1 MSRRI
6 ALPFRQRHRVT
17 LVLASVLL
25 TLVACDSGGSPAS
38 NGASSTS
45 HSEMPDGK
53 TPGLGTGDI
62 PSRVDPYPGTPPAG
76 AAATAA
82 WQWSDKGIDRIWGL
96 DDAFAIDTPQSV
108 TFLDAA
114 TGRERRRIE
123 PGHEFALAVE
133 PVLWGT
139 TRAVMVQ
146 IPVGSGT
153 SYRVYDG
160 NGRVI
165 ATVSAASEGSSGW
178 AYRDGGYF
186 AYDSNALSPAHAV
199 WPDGSRFDD
208 PCGTRCTAKEPLV
221 AGDAVVFTEVP
232 TTAPMVAHVVAY
244 ARADGRR
251 LWDSS
256 SMARPEGVPAGTGRP
271 VPVGTIAGKLILAWP
286 APGKSSPL
294 AASFTMSLQDP
305 ITGTVTET
313 FAVPASATEVRA
325 SADGSLVVL
334 LDKDR
339 RPMAVLD
346 AKTGRRLWISP
357 DGSGQEINLVGTGFA
372 YWPSARLTVTG
383 ASGAFELRSGRFLT
397 TGDPARAV
405 TSNGWI
411 LATSGAGQGSSGS
424 GYGSGTPGNI
434 ALWAFPPA

>member
-1 MSRRI
+1 
-6 ALPFRQRHRVT
+6 
-17 LVLASVLL
+17 
-25 TLVACDSGGSPAS
+25 
-38 NGASSTS
+38 
-45 HSEMPDGK
+45 
-53 TPGLGTGDI
+53 
-62 PSRVDPYPGTPPAG
+62 
-76 AAATAA
+76 
-82 WQWSDKGIDRIWGL
+82 
-96 DDAFAIDTPQSV
+96 
-108 TFLDAA
+108 
-114 TGRERRRIE
+114 
-123 PGHEFALAVE
+123 
-133 PVLWGT
+133 
-139 TRAVMVQ
+139 
-146 IPVGSGT
+146 
-153 SYRVYDG
+153 
-160 NGRVI
+160 
-165 ATVSAASEGSSGW
+165 
-178 AYRDGGYF
+178 
-186 AYDSNALSPAHAV
+186 
-199 WPDGSRFDD
+199 
-208 PCGTRCTAKEPLV
+208 
-221 AGDAVVFTEVP
+221 
-232 TTAPMVAHVVAY
+232 
-244 ARADGRR
+244 
-251 LWDSS
+251 
-256 SMARPEGVPAGTGRP
+256 MARPEGVPAGTGRP